1 MAVER
6 RRFPRVRAD
15 FGVKYQIKDSD
26 SPPIIAV
33 SINIGEGG
41 IMMKISKELD
51 VGALLKLNITLPAPD
66 NSIIVLARVIY
77 VLENYWDDYP
87 PYRCGVELV
96 DLKEKDREHIR
107 KFVNEAIA
115 KLDWKHW
122 A

>member
-6 RRFPRVRAD
+6 RRFPRVRTD

-26 SPPIIAV
+26 LPSIIAV

-41 IMMKISKELD
+41 IMMKISEKLD
-51 VGALLKLNITLPAPD
+51 VGALLKLNITLPPPYD
-66 NSIIVLARVIY
+66 NIEVSARVIY

-96 DLKEKDREHIR
+96 DLKEKDRERIK
-107 KFVNEAIA
+107 KFVNETIA

-122 A
+122 V